1 MESINETKVKVGG
14 FQRIEEKYFDFNSF
28 KEAWLNAS
36 VHSKWTEEIPP
47 VVYIYDD
54 RIEVVSNGGLP
65 SSLSQEDFYA
75 GISKPI
81 NKKLLKI
88 FSDLDY
94 IDQTGHGIP
103 LIIKNYGKN
112 AFYISDH
119 TIIVTIPLN
128 KTLLEDSNNTKI
140 IYNDLNESEGKI
152 FNLIKQNVSYRN
164 KDLMEITN
172 YSSSY
177 INKIICSL
185 KEKNI

>member
-1 MESINETKVKVGG
+1 M
-14 FQRIEEKYFDFNSF
+14 
-28 KEAWLNAS
+28 
-36 VHSKWTEEIPP
+36 
-47 VVYIYDD
+47 
-54 RIEVVSNGGLP
+54 SNGGLP

-112 AFYISDH
+112 AFYISEH

-128 KTLLEDSNNTKI
+128 KRLLEDIEDTKTM
-140 IYNDLNESEGKI
+140 YNDLNESEEKI
-152 FNLIKQNVSYRN
+152 LSLIKNDVTYKT
-164 KDLMEITN
+164 KDLMDITHF
-172 YSSSY
+172 SEPY
-177 INKIICSL
+177 INKIMRSL
-185 KEKNI
+185 KEKRYIERIGANKNGYWKILR

>member
-1 MESINETKVKVGG
+1 M
-14 FQRIEEKYFDFNSF
+14 
-28 KEAWLNAS
+28 
-36 VHSKWTEEIPP
+36 
-47 VVYIYDD
+47 
-54 RIEVVSNGGLP
+54 
-65 SSLSQEDFYA
+65 
-75 GISKPI
+75 
-81 NKKLLKI
+81 KI